1 MKFCDK
7 LVNLRKKNNITQEI
21 LAEKINVSRQA
32 VSKWENGTSVPD
44 MKTIMELCSILNC
57 NLDELVD
64 DKAIGNSKVKKE
76 DKNNININDY
86 LKEILDFITRTY
98 NMFCSMKFK
107 EKIKCIL
114 EIGFLITFCALI
126 WMILGSLLS
135 SFISPI
141 LWNLPDGIN
150 YFFHNLLDA
159 IYFIIA
165 LVSSFI
171 VIIHLFK
178 IRYLDYFVT
187 IEDKNVKEKTIE
199 EVIPENKNEIIK
211 ENNRRIVLEKKKEK
225 IVIRDPKHS
234 SYSFLK
240 GLGNLLILFCKII
253 SLFIGSFFVI
263 SFIALMF
270 TFFIGAFYSFNGIIF
285 LGITIIILSLALL
298 NFLAI
303 YILYAFIFNQ
313 KLKKYL
319 FIGFIS
325 TIILMSFGGALTFI
339 ETMDFKYVSN
349 INETK
354 NIEIKTT
361 YIEVDN
367 KTELSFLKY
376 SDTEIIIDNNQK
388 DLKVEI
394 TSIKDVDIKLR
405 YYQNE
410 KGNDYFFIN
419 YYNDYIIDDFKFVIN
434 MLKNKEWYNDVGL
447 VGIKLYV
454 SEDNLKI
461 LESN

>member
-1 MKFCDK
+1 
-7 LVNLRKKNNITQEI
+7 
-21 LAEKINVSRQA
+21 
-32 VSKWENGTSVPD
+32 

-57 NLDELVD
+57 SLDELVD
-64 DKAIGNSKVKKE
+64 DKAIGNSKVKRE

-107 EKIKCIL
+107 EKIKCVL
-114 EIGFLITFCALI
+114 EIGFLIAFCSLI
-126 WMILGSLLS
+126 WTILGALLS

-141 LWNLPDGIN
+141 LWNLPDSIN
-150 YFFHNLLDA
+150 YFLHNLLDA

-171 VIIHLFK
+171 VILHLFK

-187 IEDKNVKEKTIE
+187 IEDKNVKEKSIE

-211 ENNRRIVLEKKKEK
+211 ENDRTIVFEKKKEK

-263 SFIALMF
+263 FFIAL
-270 TFFIGAFYSFNGIIF
+270 TFAFCIGAFYSFNGIIF
-285 LGITIIILSLALL
+285 LGITVIILSLALL

-313 KLKKYL
+313 NLKKYL

-339 ETMDFKYVSN
+339 ETMDFKYISN

-354 NIEIKTT
+354 NIETKTT
-361 YIEVDN
+361 YIEVDD
-367 KTELSFLKY
+367 KTEISFLKY

-394 TSIKDVDIKLR
+394 ISIKDVDVKLR

-410 KGNDYFFIN
+410 KENDYFFIN
-419 YYNDYIIDDFKFVIN
+419 YYNDCIIDDFKFVIN

-461 LESN
+461 LEENR